1 MTSDNDDGYQFG
13 IIQDS
18 LANSMGAAVP
28 NRSLGIISGE
38 IGAGKSLICQR
49 LAFGFVK
56 NDIKVAYITT
66 ELTTRGWLEQVG
78 SIGYNMDINI
88 DDGKFLLISSFG
100 VLSEEIEENVD
111 LLTILDSPGVK
122 EAQVI
127 IIDRAS
133 QLIPPNSNAKQLL
146 SKLRKFNSQGRTVL
160 LTVDN
165 HEVEPRLI
173 REMKNSAELVLDLE
187 TATVGGDTVRTI
199 AVTRFLRAAGPTQ
212 GRIGWKV
219 MPQMGFIVD
228 ITAVS

>member
-1 MTSDNDDGYQFG
+1 
-13 IIQDS
+13 
-18 LANSMGAAVP
+18 
-28 NRSLGIISGE
+28 
-38 IGAGKSLICQR
+38 
-49 LAFGFVK
+49 
-56 NDIKVAYITT
+56 
-66 ELTTRGWLEQVG
+66 
-78 SIGYNMDINI
+78 MDINI

-100 VLSEEIEENVD
+100 VLSEETEENVD

-133 QLIPPNSNAKQLL
+133 QLIPPDSNAKQLL

>member
-1 MTSDNDDGYQFG
+1 MTLVEDGFEFG

-18 LANSMGAAVP
+18 LANSMGAAIP

-38 IGAGKSLICQR
+38 IGAGKSLITQR
-49 LAFGFVK
+49 LAFGLVQNSVK
-56 NDIKVAYITT
+56 VTYVTT

-78 SIGYNMDINI
+78 SIGYDMDGFI
-88 DDGKFLLISSFG
+88 DQGKFLLLSSFG
-100 VLSEEIEENVD
+100 VIAEEIEEKID
-111 LLTILDSPGVK
+111 ILQLLQSPALQ
-122 EAQVI
+122 EAEVI

-133 QLIPPNSNAKQLL
+133 QLIPEGMDSRALL
-146 SKLRKFNSQGRTVL
+146 STLRKFNSSGRTIL
-160 LTVDN
+160 LTIDDQ
-165 HEVEPRLI
+165 EIDSRLL
-173 REMKNSAELVLDLE
+173 REIKNSAELVLDLE
-187 TATVGGDTVRTI
+187 TATIGGDTVRTI